1 MAKGDV
7 VGVAAYVEDGRSVVR
22 LQHDNGRDGEAPGD
36 QVVFDTER
44 GGWCSV
50 KADAEVTEAERMTYR
65 RNPVPGELLDPQ
77 PPQVPVELSPEL
89 IERGVTAKARAIL
102 NAPNGGPAKVGE
114 YLAHHL
120 GTTLIDRPMADR
132 VAALLGV
139 PAPKLEG

>member
-7 VGVAAYVEDGRSVVR
+7 VGVAAYVEDGRSVAR
-22 LQHDNGRDGEAPGD
+22 LQHDDGRGGESPGD
-36 QVVFDTER
+36 QVVWSAER
-44 GGWCSV
+44 DGWCAV
-50 KADAEVTEAERMTYR
+50 KPDAEVTEAERMTYR

-89 IERGVTAKARAIL
+89 IEKGVTAKARAIL
-102 NAPNGGPAKVGE
+102 NAPNGGAKMVTE
-114 YLAHHL
+114 YLGHHL